1 MNVLTRN
8 KLNEIVQLVKNG
20 TPEKEIIKIKF
31 GRNNKRMRDW
41 IKKLD
46 PELTP
51 EEREILSFKINQ
63 TKKHDLEVQNNDNLS
78 EVSFKAIQLLEEHE
92 KRLKALEDKLGPHM
106 DELEVLTIDNDILKL
121 KSVIKSVRINQDLI
135 NEFNLIA
142 GKYPNYSKTNLL
154 NQAIKDFIKK
164 YK

>member
-8 KLNEIVQLVKNG
+8 KLNDIIQLVKNG

-41 IKKLD
+41 VKKLE

-51 EEREILSFKINQ
+51 EEKEILSFKINH
-63 TKKHDLEVQNNDNLS
+63 TKEIIKKSNIIPEIN
-78 EVSFKAIQLLEEHE
+78 FKAIELLEAHE
-92 KRLKALEDKLGPHM
+92 KRLKALEDKLESRM
-106 DELEVLTIDNDILKL
+106 DELEVLTIDNEVLKL
-121 KSVIKSVRINQDLI
+121 KSVVRSVRVNPDLI
-135 NEFNLIA
+135 A
-142 GKYPNYSKTNLL
+142 DKYPNYSKTNLL
-154 NQAIKDFIKK
+154 NQAIKEFINK